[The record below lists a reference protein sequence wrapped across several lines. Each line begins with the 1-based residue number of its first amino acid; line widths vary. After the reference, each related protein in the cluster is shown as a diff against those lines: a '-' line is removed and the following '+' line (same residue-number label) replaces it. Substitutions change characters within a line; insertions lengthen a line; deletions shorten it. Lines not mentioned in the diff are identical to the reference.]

1 MGTSSKRSQRP
12 ANLIS
17 ALPEE
22 LLLEILER
30 LGSARAA
37 AGTSLL
43 SRRWRGLWTRLP
55 SLTLTLHD
63 VPFGSIKA
71 ALRRAAARPGVYIY
85 HLDIRIA
92 GQADMI
98 GAGHFSS
105 LLWDAASLSP
115 VELRLALPRNL
126 QVSCID
132 ATLPSFHR
140 ATSIDLRARALHLI
154 VFAKPYALASGCWY
168 VPFRSLERLSLSG
181 CHIDLAT
188 LIPFCPRLRVL
199 RVNTTGLIDMSSI
212 TVHSASLEEL
222 VVEHGNRWTRR
233 THVTVSVDSPVLKRF
248 TASFHACGN
257 IEVSILAPMVEKVSW
272 QCSYARPICRLGL
285 WGLSEVGL
293 NDTQETHGQTD
304 TDSGRDA
311 CVQLPS
317 VHVLSLHISPVQDPV
332 SFPDAELSFAAEIDK
347 HMVTNFSGLDL
358 HLSTK
363 GHVFGAFVMLLLG
376 MHRIRTS
383 LRNFKIV
390 LLRSEVKDACPVNCL
405 CYDPKNWRTES
416 ITLADLENM
425 EIEGVGREDHEF
437 DFLKLIF
444 RCAPMLKTVA
454 VRLSD
459 GFTPSVDWC
468 TKINNIFMA
477 YPSVECN
484 ADLNGLDGRGLP
496 VLPPRPRAPRP
507 PPLSTPDLVLRRAE
521 HRCGGQEY
529 ADLNLRPLYPN
540 RGHHLRIRQHVN
552 PLSALF
558 VEPTEPPEWTE
569 VFEDPLLPLMVDI
582 GCGSGRFLVWLAK
595 NSGEKRNYL
604 GLEIRQKLVERTQF
618 WVTELGL
625 RNVYFMFAN
634 ATVSFEQIVSS
645 YPGPLSLVSILCP
658 DPHFKKRHH
667 KRRVLQTPL
676 VDSITKNLCLGGRVF
691 VQSDVLD
698 VATDMRE
705 RFDGYSDVF
714 EHADRV
720 DKDLQ
725 CDNEGWLLDNP
736 MGIRT
741 EREIHAELEGATIY
755 RRMYE
760 KTRCFSPDYS
770 IG

>member
-1 MGTSSKRSQRP
+1 
-12 ANLIS
+12 
-17 ALPEE
+17 
-22 LLLEILER
+22 
-30 LGSARAA
+30 
-37 AGTSLL
+37 
-43 SRRWRGLWTRLP
+43 
-55 SLTLTLHD
+55 
-63 VPFGSIKA
+63 
-71 ALRRAAARPGVYIY
+71 
-85 HLDIRIA
+85 
-92 GQADMI
+92 MI

-126 QVSCID
+126 QVSCMD

-154 VFAKPYALASGCWY
+154 VFAKPYALTSGCWY

-199 RVNTTGLIDMSSI
+199 RVNTTGLIDMGSI

-233 THVTVSVDSPVLKRF
+233 THITVSVHSPVLKRF

-272 QCSYARPICRLGL
+272 RCSYARPMCRLGL

-358 HLSTK
+358 HLGTK
-363 GHVFGAFVMLLLG
+363 GHVFGAFVMHLLG
-376 MHRIRTS
+376 MHRIRAS

-425 EIEGVGREDHEF
+425 EIEGVGGEDHEF

-484 ADLNGLDGRGLP
+484 ADL
-496 VLPPRPRAPRP
+496 VSRAKA
-507 PPLSTPDLVLRRAE
+507 V
-521 HRCGGQEY
+521 C
-529 ADLNLRPLYPN
+529 
-540 RGHHLRIRQHVN
+540 
-552 PLSALF
+552 
-558 VEPTEPPEWTE
+558 
-569 VFEDPLLPLMVDI
+569 
-582 GCGSGRFLVWLAK
+582 
-595 NSGEKRNYL
+595 
-604 GLEIRQKLVERTQF
+604 
-618 WVTELGL
+618 
-625 RNVYFMFAN
+625 
-634 ATVSFEQIVSS
+634 
-645 YPGPLSLVSILCP
+645 
-658 DPHFKKRHH
+658 
-667 KRRVLQTPL
+667 
-676 VDSITKNLCLGGRVF
+676 
-691 VQSDVLD
+691 
-698 VATDMRE
+698 
-705 RFDGYSDVF
+705 
-714 EHADRV
+714 
-720 DKDLQ
+720 
-725 CDNEGWLLDNP
+725 
-736 MGIRT
+736 
-741 EREIHAELEGATIY
+741 
-755 RRMYE
+755 
-760 KTRCFSPDYS
+760 
-770 IG
+770 